1 MLAEWSGAR
10 YDFASDVCMNWNVML
25 KQRYLDGA
33 LYELLNWQV
42 SWREWLVLALAM
54 LLAWGLSRRWRPAL
68 KAEELAWQY
77 GAGGLQ
83 RVLFPLLSLVFISAG
98 KWGLQHFFPAQP
110 ARLLWLINV
119 LVLAWL
125 LIRLGI
131 YLLRSV
137 FPQARWLRV
146 SERGM
151 AIVIWLVVTLHLT
164 GDWEDFLLLLDGVAI
179 PVGKHSLSLLM
190 VLNALLT
197 VTLTLLVTLSLSRAL
212 ERRLL
217 RAEALDS
224 SARVMLSKLGRALL
238 LVSGVMIALSVAGI
252 DFTLLS
258 VFGGALGV
266 GLGFGLQKIASNYVS
281 GFIILL
287 DHSIRLGDLLTVDGR
302 FGEVT
307 RLTAR
312 YMVLRNPEGNEAIV
326 PNDTLI
332 TSVVTNHSYSDR
344 RTRIALHATI
354 TFESDLPLACATL
367 LEAAQ
372 DQARIL
378 PDPAPGVIVK
388 AFAASGVQLE
398 LGFWIADPEKGS
410 GELSSAIL
418 ARAWHLFRERQIVLA
433 TA

>member
-1 MLAEWSGAR
+1 
-10 YDFASDVCMNWNVML
+10 MNWNVML
-25 KQRYLDGA
+25 KQRYLDA
-33 LYELLNWQV
+33 SLRELLSWQA
-42 SWREWLVLALAM
+42 SWKEWLVLAVAM
-54 LLAWGLSRRWRPAL
+54 LLAWGLSRRWRPVL
-68 KAEELAWQY
+68 KAEETTWQY

-83 RVLFPLLSLVFISAG
+83 RVLFPLLAVVFISFG
-98 KWGLQHFFPAQP
+98 KWSLQHYQP
-110 ARLLWLINV
+110 VWLLWLINV

-164 GDWEDFLLLLDGVAI
+164 GDWEDFLLLLDSVVI
-179 PVGKHSLSLLM
+179 SVGKHSVSLLM
-190 VLNALLT
+190 VLNGLLT
-197 VTLTLLVTLSLSRAL
+197 VTLTLLITLSLSRAL

-217 RAEALDS
+217 RAEGLNS
-224 SARVMLSKLGRALL
+224 SYRVMLSKLGRALL

-252 DFTLLS
+252 DLTLLS

-344 RTRIALHATI
+344 RTRIALQAII
-354 TFESDLPLACATL
+354 TFDSDLPLACATL

-372 DQARIL
+372 GQQRIL
-378 PDPAPGVIVK
+378 QDPAPGVIVK
-388 AFAASGVQLE
+388 AFAANGVQLE

-418 ARAWHLFRERQIVLA
+418 ARAWQLFRERQIVLA
-433 TA
+433 ST